1 MPPFHMQ
8 RNDHAF
14 LSFAIQRKSGLN
26 WRDPSLF
33 LTRFQV
39 ERKEGRGETSDPE
52 APKERKKG
60 VSLRIRTHGNSVI
73 THSSKTFR
81 DGHERPIE

>member
-39 ERKEGRGETSDPE
+39 ERKEGRGKLQTQRLLRKEKKEFLCEFVRTETQ
-52 APKERKKG
+52 
-60 VSLRIRTHGNSVI
+60 SLRIRAKLFAMGTKG
-73 THSSKTFR
+73 
-81 DGHERPIE
+81 P